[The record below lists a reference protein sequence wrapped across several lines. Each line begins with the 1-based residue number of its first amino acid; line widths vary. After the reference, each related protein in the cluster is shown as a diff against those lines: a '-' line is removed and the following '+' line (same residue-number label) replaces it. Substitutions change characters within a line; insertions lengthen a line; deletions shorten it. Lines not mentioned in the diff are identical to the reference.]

1 MTVAPQAF
9 RDTLKL
15 FASGITIVTATLDGN
30 RFGMTCTSFAS
41 VSLEPP
47 LVIVCLEHDSHTLA
61 AVSGAK
67 RFAVSILGGEHEEV
81 ARSFARPGDKPF
93 DQFPNRPGPNG
104 APLIENS
111 IGWLACEVESNVVSG
126 DHNIV
131 VGRVED
137 CAAAEGPP
145 LLYFNRDYRR
155 LN

>member
-1 MTVAPQAF
+1 MAVAPQAF
-9 RDTLKL
+9 KDTLKL
-15 FASGITIVTATLDGN
+15 FASGITIVTATLDRA

-47 LVIVCLEHDSHTLA
+47 LVIVCLERDSYTLA
-61 AVSGAK
+61 AVSGASC
-67 RFAVSILGGEHEEV
+67 FAVSILGAEQEEV

-93 DQFPNRPGPNG
+93 DEFPNHPAPNG
-104 APLIENS
+104 APLIEGA

-137 CAAAEGPP
+137 CGDAEGHPI
-145 LLYFNRDYRR
+145 LYFDRGYRR
-155 LN
+155 LS